1 MKVYIMIG
9 LIGSGKSAWA
19 RLTAGCDFNTI
30 RVGIDDIRD
39 MIKDRYTFDFQLEP
53 LVRKMGTAMIV
64 QVLLEGKNVV
74 VDDCHLTEEHRQEL
88 CAMIKGAIPEAEII
102 YVWMRCDSTVALK
115 RRLSNLRG
123 GTEFGWIQVMKK
135 HEEMFDI
142 PTKNENKYV
151 SDMIEVFNG

>member
-19 RLTAGCDFNTI
+19 RLTAGTDFNTI
-30 RVGIDDIRD
+30 RVGNDDIRD

-53 LVRKMGTAMIV
+53 MVRKMGNALVIE
-64 QVLLEGKNVV
+64 LLSEGKDIVI
-74 VDDCHLTEEHRQEL
+74 DDCHLTKEHREEL
-88 CAMIKGAIPEAEII
+88 CALIKGFAPESEII
-102 YVWMRCDSTVALK
+102 YVWMRCDPAVALK

-135 HEEMFDI
+135 HEEVFDI

-151 SDMIEVFNG
+151 SDMVEVFNE